1 MLVFVLFVLTSPT
14 PTSKSL
20 MPSKISKGKASE
32 AVESQFPMPE
42 VFLMKIGCSHT
53 VASGDNEVELEDARK
68 SAAL

>member
-1 MLVFVLFVLTSPT
+1 
-14 PTSKSL
+14 

-32 AVESQFPMPE
+32 AVESQFPMPK

-68 SAAL
+68 SAAYESVKMHFSYSFMRISRPFL